1 MLWTRPDEV
10 VQDVHRNQLST
21 EAGRWSSEVLRR
33 AVHLARRPAAQIEHL
48 WKSMDDT
55 GRTGP

>member
-1 MLWTRPDEV
+1 MFIGT
-10 VQDVHRNQLST
+10 QLST

>member
-1 MLWTRPDEV
+1 MFIGT
-10 VQDVHRNQLST
+10 QLST

-33 AVHLARRPAAQIEHL
+33 AVRLARPRAAQIEHL